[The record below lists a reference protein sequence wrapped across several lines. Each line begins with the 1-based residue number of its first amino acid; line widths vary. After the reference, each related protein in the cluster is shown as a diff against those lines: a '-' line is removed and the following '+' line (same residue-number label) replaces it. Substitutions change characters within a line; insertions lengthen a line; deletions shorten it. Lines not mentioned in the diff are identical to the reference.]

1 MDEHLVRAFRWA
13 ARGVGSAL
21 DYIGLRTGVGTLT
34 GGLRDAAA
42 RKRR

>member
-1 MDEHLVRAFRWA
+1 MDEQLVRAFRWA

-21 DYIGLRTGVGTLT
+21 DYLALRTGVGTLT
-34 GGLRDAAA
+34 NGVRNSVG

>member
-1 MDEHLVRAFRWA
+1 MDEQLVRAFRWA

-34 GGLRDAAA
+34 GGLRNAVG
-42 RKRR
+42 RKRG